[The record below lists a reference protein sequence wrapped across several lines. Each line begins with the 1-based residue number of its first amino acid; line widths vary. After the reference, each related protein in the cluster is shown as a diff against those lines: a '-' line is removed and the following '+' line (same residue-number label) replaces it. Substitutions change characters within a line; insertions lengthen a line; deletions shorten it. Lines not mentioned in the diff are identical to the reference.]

1 MMNPRSH
8 IIRWGIIGT
17 GAIAKK
23 FAAALNAL
31 SDAKLV
37 AIGSRSQRAADSF
50 AAQFNIPHPHGSY
63 EALVNNAEVDAVYV
77 ATPHSCHRDNALSAL
92 QAGKAVLVEK
102 PFTINAAQ
110 AEYLIDFA
118 RSTNLLLM
126 EGMWTRY
133 LPLYVNLREML
144 AKGAIGDVRLLTGD
158 FGFKVGPQANPRL
171 LDPARGGGA
180 LLDIGIYPVSFSS
193 MIFSAPS
200 QIIGAATLGPTGVD
214 EQNAIILGHPQGQL
228 AVLSCSFQANASMEV
243 TLMGTTGR
251 LRIHAPAWKSTT
263 MTLSR
268 NDKPDEVHQFPFEL
282 NGFQFEAV
290 EFMNCLRSGKLE
302 SPIMPL
308 DETLSIMKTLDT
320 LRSQWGLKY
329 PMEGPQG

>member
-1 MMNPRSH
+1 MSTQSH

-23 FAAALNAL
+23 LATALNEL

-37 AIGSRSQRAADSF
+37 AIGSRFQKTADEF
-50 AAQFNIPHPHGSY
+50 AAKFNVPHAHASY
-63 EALVNNAEVDAVYV
+63 EALVSDLEVDAVYV
-77 ATPHSCHRDNALSAL
+77 ATPHSCHKDNALSAL

-102 PFTINAAQ
+102 PFTINATET
-110 AEYLIDFA
+110 EYLIDFA
-118 RSTNLLLM
+118 QSRNLLLM

-133 LPLYVNLREML
+133 LPLYVKLREML
-144 AKGAIGDVRLLTGD
+144 ANGAIGDVRLLTGD
-158 FGFKVGPQANPRL
+158 FGFKVGPQANPRV
-171 LDPARGGGA
+171 LDPALGGGA

-193 MIFSAPS
+193 MVFSAPS
-200 QIIGAATLGPTGVD
+200 QIIGVATLGPTGVD
-214 EQNAIILGHPQGQL
+214 EQNAIILRHPQGQL

-251 LRIHAPAWKSTT
+251 LRIHAPAWKSTA

-268 NDKPDEVHQFPFEL
+268 NDQPDEVLQFPFEL
-282 NGFQFEAV
+282 NGFQFEAI
-290 EFMNCLRSGKLE
+290 EFMNCLRAGKLE

-308 DETLSIMKTLDT
+308 QETLTIMRTLDT
-320 LRSQWGLKY
+320 LRGQWGLKY
-329 PMEGPQG
+329 PMEG